1 MAKMVITLVV
11 DADRHSIRK
20 VKERVM
26 YAAHKHIISCS
37 ATFLDPPKIS
47 KPSESEEPL
56 TAWKELFK

>member
-1 MAKMVITLVV
+1 MAKMVITLV

-37 ATFLDPPKIS
+37 ATFLDPPKVS
-47 KPSESEEPL
+47 EPSECEEPL
-56 TAWKELFK
+56 TAWKEMFK